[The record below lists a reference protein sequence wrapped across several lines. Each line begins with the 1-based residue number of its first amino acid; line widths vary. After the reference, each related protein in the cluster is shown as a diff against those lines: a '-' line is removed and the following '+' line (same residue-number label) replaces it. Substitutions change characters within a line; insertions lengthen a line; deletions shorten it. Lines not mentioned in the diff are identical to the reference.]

1 MKRAIF
7 GALLAIG
14 AAAAAAPVAQAQS
27 WGYAP
32 PYERQVTS
40 PWGHDDW
47 RERAERRE
55 MRREFWRQQRELS
68 ERRAYEA
75 GKRDAYQ
82 QQHFA
87 QPRWGYR

>member
-1 MKRAIF
+1 MKRALF
-7 GALLAIG
+7 GALIAIG
-14 AAAAAAPVAQAQS
+14 AAVAAVPAAQAQS
-27 WGYAP
+27 YGYGYAQS
-32 PYERQVTS
+32 YER